1 MKFQAISLWLLCL
14 PLTASSFVT
23 SASKQSARPFLRVQE
38 QKKAL
43 LATVSTSEE
52 DLELTRQIIMKHEN
66 SQNGKIAEDAPSSPD
81 TQSSAAVSYSLPNE
95 ADYAKLKSPGRPTN
109 DLMIR
114 AALGEHVE
122 KTPIWLFRQAGR
134 HLPEYTAYKQET
146 GRSFLDMLSFPD
158 VSQWGGNLIKNM
170 LVL

>member
-14 PLTASSFVT
+14 PFSASSFVT
-23 SASKQSARPFLRVQE
+23 PTSKQFARPFLRVEE
-38 QKKAL
+38 QNQPL
-43 LATVSTSEE
+43 FATVTTSEE

-66 SQNGKIAEDAPSSPD
+66 SQNGGMDDVEKSTATTS
-81 TQSSAAVSYSLPNE
+81 SSAPVSYSLPNE
-95 ADYAKLKSPGRPTN
+95 SDYAKLKSPGRPAN

-134 HLPEYTAYKQET
+134 HLPEYTAYKQEA

-158 VSQWGGNLIKNM
+158 VSREDEI
-170 LVL
+170 

>member
-1 MKFQAISLWLLCL
+1 MKFQAISLWLSCL
-14 PLTASSFVT
+14 PLFASSFVT
-23 SASKQSARPFLRVQE
+23 PQSAQPFLRVQR
-38 QKKAL
+38 QQHRAL
-43 LATVSTSEE
+43 SMASTSEE
-52 DLELTRQIIMKHEN
+52 DLALTRQIIMKHEAA
-66 SQNGKIAEDAPSSPD
+66 QNGGAVVAEEEKEKAPATKSTGPI
-81 TQSSAAVSYSLPNE
+81 SYSLANE

-114 AALGEHVE
+114 AALGEPVE

-158 VSQWGGNLIKNM
+158 VSYFLTE
-170 LVL
+170 

>member
-14 PLTASSFVT
+14 PLSASSFVT
-23 SASKQSARPFLRVQE
+23 PQSAHPFLRVQQHQH
-38 QKKAL
+38 QKLSMA
-43 LATVSTSEE
+43 STSEE
-52 DLELTRQIIMKHEN
+52 DLELTRQIIMKHEEA
-66 SQNGKIAEDAPSSPD
+66 QNGGAVVAEAPPPAAAKSSP
-81 TQSSAAVSYSLPNE
+81 TSYSLPNE

-114 AALGEHVE
+114 AALGEPVE
-122 KTPIWLFRQAGR
+122 KTPVWLFRQAGR

-158 VSQWGGNLIKNM
+158 VSFFSE
-170 LVL
+170 